1 MSTPKRQKAKQHNA
15 KKTKGQ
21 TTQRQKEIGQ
31 KNTTPK
37 RQKTNKQL
45 LDRNLCLFVDLQH
58 NKQNNSPAL
67 FGGVRVA

>member
-1 MSTPKRQKAKQHNA
+1 MSPKRQKAKQHNA

-37 RQKTNKQL
+37 RQKDKRTNMICKTLHRRVKIKQHEPG
-45 LDRNLCLFVDLQH
+45 F
-58 NKQNNSPAL
+58 
-67 FGGVRVA
+67 